1 MSVKLGRGIGHVM
14 LSSDNT
20 YLMLAVQHH
29 SLQKRKESREGRR
42 RGRGAGGGWLHS
54 SRCFPYPKNPGKQI
68 PCHQRE
74 RTQELGRRPGCRMR
88 NKISEKFFLEVKI
101 LNITIGKGSV

>member
-20 YLMLAVQHH
+20 YLMLAVRRH

-42 RGRGAGGGWLHS
+42 RGWGGVGCIQAGVS
-54 SRCFPYPKNPGKQI
+54 PTQKNPGKQT

-74 RTQELGRRPGCRMR
+74 RTQELGRHPGCRMR
-88 NKISEKFFLEVKI
+88 KKISEKIFLEVKI